1 MGKRNTI
8 VISSS
13 SDDENESSWSSR
25 GKRSANPKSSNRS
38 TNGKGAKKKARIVRS
53 KSRPDSSELDQ
64 MRLFCE
70 DFDEGFNGFKVPAGA
85 VRNAPKELWVEKYKP
100 RCLDELAVH
109 KKKVEEVKMWFQERL
124 RPCKDVCLNKVLVIT
139 GQAGIGKSST
149 INMVASHFG
158 AKVCEWTTPTPTLWQ
173 EHMHMS
179 GSGMRYTSKL
189 DEFENFVERMRKYG
203 PLSFTNG
210 QSNSLV
216 IFVIDDLPVVN
227 GKLASGRLQNCL
239 RFLVQSASIPTA
251 IVLTDYRRGDSPDTS
266 SRWVEELQSSLESAG
281 ACKVS
286 FNPITTN
293 SIKRVL
299 SRIACQEHSHAT
311 NEQIELIAK
320 LSGGDIRHAISSFQY
335 FSLKHDSV
343 RYPVSILDHPSA
355 CEKEKLDG
363 GNCRSLMPMGRDETL
378 SLFHALGK
386 FLHSKRETEAALIL
400 DQDAFVLSAKFTR
413 RPLKMDA
420 PEKILCQAHGQA
432 RPITDFL
439 HENVLDFLNDE
450 AIDGSWTVASYLSD
464 ADTLLA
470 SLHGASFR
478 NHEAENLCHSV
489 AASVASRG
497 VLFGNSCPVSS
508 RWHSIRRPKLWQV
521 EQLSSRNKYDLL
533 KQRLDRGETCNLPN
547 ATAMA
552 TEYMPMLKWLNL
564 NYMEVTAPGTE
575 MLAGKH
581 VHNLK
586 FKRTVTSMDHPS
598 IYLPIIFEEPPRSSE
613 KKFKPPPLFC
623 RRSPFPCRL
632 CHVNLPAHPLFCRCS
647 PLAFGCGGSRCR
659 RRWDLWVVVT
669 WCVWRWVRSVGGG
682 SGRLAMGLFGLHLV
696 LLQHPTPTGALAI
709 ELSIDVDFG
718 RLLAA
723 ALELGGLPP
732 DVFVCIWLWLAS
744 MRKLDRVHEA

>member
-38 TNGKGAKKKARIVRS
+38 TNGKGAKKKARVVRS

-85 VRNAPKELWVEKYKP
+85 VRYAQKELWVEKYKP

-109 KKKVEEVKMWFQERL
+109 KKKERL

-158 AKVCEWTTPTPTLWQ
+158 AKVCEWTTPTQL
-173 EHMHMS
+173 S
-179 GSGMRYTSKL
+179 GRNTCTCQ
-189 DEFENFVERMRKYG
+189 V
-203 PLSFTNG
+203 

-311 NEQIELIAK
+311 KEQIELIAK

-343 RYPVSILDHPSA
+343 RYPVSILNHPSA

-363 GNCRSLMPMGRDETL
+363 GNCRCLMPMGRDETL

-400 DQDAFVLSAKFTR
+400 DQDAFVLSVKFTR

-533 KQRLDRGETCNLPN
+533 KQRLDRGEACNLPN

-564 NYMEVTAPGTE
+564 NYVEVTAPGTE
-575 MLAGKH
+575 MLGK
-581 VHNLK
+581 V
-586 FKRTVTSMDHPS
+586 
-598 IYLPIIFEEPPRSSE
+598 
-613 KKFKPPPLFC
+613 
-623 RRSPFPCRL
+623 
-632 CHVNLPAHPLFCRCS
+632 
-647 PLAFGCGGSRCR
+647 
-659 RRWDLWVVVT
+659 
-669 WCVWRWVRSVGGG
+669 
-682 SGRLAMGLFGLHLV
+682 SGAKESDAM
-696 LLQHPTPTGALAI
+696 
-709 ELSIDVDFG
+709 SIDEDES
-718 RLLAA
+718 
-723 ALELGGLPP
+723 LETE
-732 DVFVCIWLWLAS
+732 DDIEDW
-744 MRKLDRVHEA
+744 

>member
-575 MLAGKH
+575 MLGK
-581 VHNLK
+581 VSGANE
-586 FKRTVTSMDHPS
+586 SDAMS
-598 IYLPIIFEEPPRSSE
+598 IDEDESLESE
-613 KKFKPPPLFC
+613 DDIED
-623 RRSPFPCRL
+623 
-632 CHVNLPAHPLFCRCS
+632 
-647 PLAFGCGGSRCR
+647 
-659 RRWDLWVVVT
+659 W
-669 WCVWRWVRSVGGG
+669 SVGGG